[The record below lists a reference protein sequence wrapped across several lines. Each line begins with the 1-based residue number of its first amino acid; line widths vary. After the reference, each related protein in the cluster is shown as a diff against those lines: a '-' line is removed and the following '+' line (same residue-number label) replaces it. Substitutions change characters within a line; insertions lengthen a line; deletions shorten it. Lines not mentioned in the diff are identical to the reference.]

1 MSSIASTDKFSVLVI
16 LRREYLDITGN
27 FCAAKLIEYF
37 RHWTKWKMKNHRT
50 PWIYQPLKKIYL
62 DLMGE
67 HSLHAIRSAI
77 ALLDE
82 MGIISKQKNP
92 GNGQDRTWQY
102 KLNFDVLNK
111 LLEHGRFK
119 TEHSMFAVEQYHRS
133 HPEAS
138 KPQQHSAVEL
148 EKSEEVETE
157 ISDCDSEP
165 ICQTPEL
172 ELPEITHFVEE
183 IEQDNS
189 TTETEPHEDNF
200 SAAPVG
206 SNFCDEDFGDDDYA
220 FERKKKSI
228 QPSNQ
233 EVQEVLQQLREIPC
247 TTQFR
252 LNAEIQRTVR
262 RCWENVPGAIAYLK
276 EAIRT
281 WKGIKSPEAVFV
293 AACKEGRKPEV
304 QQAKSGVV
312 AWFEWARRQ
321 RIVIAMSGEVV
332 YTPDGEAVAVAEMMR
347 RYPVGE

>member
-1 MSSIASTDKFSVLVI
+1 MSSIASTDRFSILVI

-37 RHWTKWKMKNHRT
+37 RHWTKWKLKNHRT
-50 PWIYQPLKKIYL
+50 TWIYQPLKKIYL

-67 HSLHAIRSAI
+67 HSLHVIRSAI
-77 ALLDE
+77 SLLDE

-111 LLEHGRFK
+111 LLELGRCK
-119 TEHSMFAVEQYHRS
+119 TEHSTFAVEQYHRS
-133 HPEAS
+133 HPEVS

-148 EKSEEVETE
+148 EKSEDLENE
-157 ISDCDSEP
+157 ILDYGQEGV
-165 ICQTPEL
+165 CQTAEL

-183 IEQDNS
+183 IEQVDS
-189 TTETEPHEDNF
+189 TTETDTYEDHS
-200 SAAPVG
+200 SAAPAV
-206 SNFCDEDFGDDDYA
+206 SNFCEEDFGDDDCA
-220 FERKKKSI
+220 FERVEKSI

-247 TTQFR
+247 TPQFR
-252 LNAEIQRTVR
+252 LNTEIQRTVK
-262 RCWENVPGAIAYLK
+262 RCWANVPGAIAYLK

-293 AACKEGRKPEV
+293 AACKEGRKPEA
-304 QQAKSGVV
+304 QQAKSGAI
-312 AWFEWARRQ
+312 AWFEWARKN
-321 RIVIAMSGEVV
+321 RIVIAMSGDTV
-332 YTPDGEAVAVAEMMR
+332 YTPDGEAVSLQEMMR
-347 RYPVGE
+347 RFPVGE